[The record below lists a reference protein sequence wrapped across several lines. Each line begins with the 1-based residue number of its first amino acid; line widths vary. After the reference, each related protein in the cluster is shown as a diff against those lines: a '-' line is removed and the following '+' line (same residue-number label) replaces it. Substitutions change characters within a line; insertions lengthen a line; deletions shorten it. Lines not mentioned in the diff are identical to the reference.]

1 MTQTNNIDRSAKQ
14 TSHKM
19 SGIIDVHSHPI
30 LDVGAQAPMKD
41 LPHWSVEHTL
51 SLMDQHGIA
60 ASVLSI
66 PFAANFAEG
75 RQACTIARQVNE
87 KLAEIVQRHPG
98 RFAAIAS
105 LPGRN
110 IDGGLEEM
118 AYALDELK
126 LDGITTTTNVDDV
139 YLGDE
144 RFDPWLDEL
153 HRRGATLFVHPIGVS
168 SSPAVGLGLNPSLL
182 EFMFDTTRMLANMV
196 FSGRKERYSNIN
208 IIATHG
214 GGTMPYLVKRL
225 QTLTQVFG
233 IGEGRQQLTPQEV
246 KAGFASFHY
255 DLTAATS
262 PGHLHALADLVPISR
277 LLMGFDNPFM
287 PEWSF
292 APAIDDLE
300 RWQSFTDSDLAAI
313 SNVNAGA
320 LFPALAQRMS
330 QTR

>member
-1 MTQTNNIDRSAKQ
+1 MTQQSENERGVFSA
-14 TSHKM
+14 SRKM
-19 SGIIDVHSHPI
+19 TGIVDVHSHPI
-30 LDVGAQAPMKD
+30 LGVGAQAPMKQ

-51 SLMDQHGIA
+51 ALMDEHGIA

-75 RQACTIARQVNE
+75 REACAVARQVNE
-87 KLAEIVQRHPG
+87 QLAEIVQRHPS
-98 RFAAIAS
+98 RFAAVAS

-110 IDGGLEEM
+110 IEGGLEEM
-118 AYALDELK
+118 AYALDVLK

-139 YLGDE
+139 YLGDA

-153 HRRGATLFVHPIGVS
+153 DRRGATLFVHPIGVS

-196 FSGRKERYSNIN
+196 FSGRKKQFSKIN
-208 IIATHG
+208 FIATHG
-214 GGTMPYLVKRL
+214 GGALPYLVKRL

-233 IGEGRQQLTPQEV
+233 NGDQPQMSPEEV
-246 KAGFASFHY
+246 RAGFASFYY

-262 PGHLHALADLVPISR
+262 PGQLSALAELVPISR

-292 APAIDDLE
+292 APAIEDLQQWKNFNDDDL
-300 RWQSFTDSDLAAI
+300 LAV
-313 SNVNAGA
+313 SHVNAKA
-320 LFPALAQRMS
+320 LFPGLVARLK
-330 QTR
+330 